1 MSIVLR
7 SLLIAPVLLAGSA
20 FVAADQAVTFLT
32 YQSSVPDDWVAETP
46 KSEMR
51 QLQFKVPASPGGEGG
66 DGAEFVVYFFGPGQG
81 GTLEANIE
89 RWQSQFQ
96 GPDGAQVEPTV
107 TQIGTETIPATLV
120 ELRGSYGRSVGMGPG
135 EDVQADR
142 MLLAGVVESTE
153 GNLYPQM
160 HGPAEL
166 VAAQREG
173 FVAFMK
179 GIRPTAPTT
188 P

>member
-1 MSIVLR
+1 MSIALR

-32 YQSSVPDDWVAETP
+32 YQSSVPDAWVAETP

-51 QLQFKVPASPGGEGG
+51 QLQFKVPASGAEGG

-96 GPDGAQVEPTV
+96 GPDGTPVEPTV
-107 TQIGTETIPATLV
+107 TRIDTETIPATLV

-135 EDVQADR
+135 DDVQTDR
-142 MLLAGVVESTE
+142 MLLAGVIETPQ
-153 GNLYPQM
+153 GNLFPQM

-173 FVAFMK
+173 FIAFVK
-179 GIRPTAPTT
+179 GIQSTAATT

>member
-1 MSIVLR
+1 MSIALR

-20 FVAADQAVTFLT
+20 LVSADQAVAFLT
-32 YQSSVPDDWVAETP
+32 YQSSVPDAWVAETP

-51 QLQFKVPASPGGEGG
+51 QLQFKVPAPPGGEGG

-96 GPDGAQVEPTV
+96 GPDGAPVEPTV

-135 EDVQADR
+135 DDVQTDR
-142 MLLAGVVESTE
+142 MLLAGVIETPQ
-153 GNLYPQM
+153 GNLFPQM

-166 VAAQREG
+166 VAAQRDG
-173 FVAFMK
+173 FIAFVK
-179 GIRPTAPTT
+179 GIQPAAPTT

>member
-1 MSIVLR
+1 MSIALR

-20 FVAADQAVTFLT
+20 FALADQSVAFLT
-32 YQSSVPDDWVAETP
+32 YRSSVPDAWVSETP

-51 QLQFKVPASPGGEGG
+51 QLQFKVPASGAEGG

-81 GTLEANIE
+81 GTLDANIE

-96 GPDGAQVEPTV
+96 GPDGTPVAPTV

-135 EDVQADR
+135 DDVLADR
-142 MLLAGVVESTE
+142 MLLAGVIETPE

-166 VAAQREG
+166 VAAQRDG
-173 FVAFMK
+173 FIAFVK
-179 GIRPTAPTT
+179 GIQPAAPTT

>member
-1 MSIVLR
+1 MSITLR
-7 SLLIAPVLLAGSA
+7 ALLIAPVLLAGSA
-20 FVAADQAVTFLT
+20 SVAADQAVAFLT
-32 YQSSVPDDWVAETP
+32 YQSSVPDAWVAEPP

-51 QLQFKVPASPGGEGG
+51 QLQFKVPAPPGGEGG

-96 GPDGAQVEPTV
+96 GPDGAPVEPTV

-135 EDVQADR
+135 DDVQTDR
-142 MLLAGVVESTE
+142 MLLAGVIETPE
-153 GNLYPQM
+153 GNLFPQM

-166 VAAQREG
+166 VAAQRDG
-173 FVAFMK
+173 FVAFVK
-179 GIRPTAPTT
+179 GIQPAGQTT

>member
-20 FVAADQAVTFLT
+20 AASADQAVTFLT
-32 YQSSVPDDWVAETP
+32 YQSSVPDAWVAETP

-51 QLQFKVPASPGGEGG
+51 KLQYKVPASGGAGG

-96 GPDGAQVEPTV
+96 GPDGAPVEPTV
-107 TQIGTETIPATLV
+107 TQIGTETVPATLV

-135 EDVQADR
+135 DDVQTDR
-142 MLLAGVVESTE
+142 MLLAGVIETPQ
-153 GNLYPQM
+153 GNLFPQM

-173 FVAFMK
+173 FVAFVK
-179 GIRPTAPTT
+179 GIQPTAAAT

>member
-1 MSIVLR
+1 MSIALR

-20 FVAADQAVTFLT
+20 YVAADQAVAFLT
-32 YQSSVPDDWVAETP
+32 YQSSVPDAWVAEPP

-51 QLQFKVPASPGGEGG
+51 QLQFKIPEPGG

-96 GPDGAQVEPTV
+96 GPDGAPVEPTV

-135 EDVQADR
+135 DDVQTDR
-142 MLLAGVVESTE
+142 MLLAGVIETPE
-153 GNLYPQM
+153 GSLFPQM

-173 FVAFMK
+173 FVAFVK
-179 GIRPTAPTT
+179 GLQPTAPTS

>member
-96 GPDGAQVEPTV
+96 GPGGAPVEPTV

>member
-20 FVAADQAVTFLT
+20 LVWADQSVAFLS
-32 YQSSVPDDWVAETP
+32 YQSSVPDAWVAEPP

-51 QLQFKVPASPGGEGG
+51 QLQFKVPAPPGGETG
-66 DGAEFVVYFFGPGQG
+66 DGAEFVVYYFGPGQG

-89 RWQSQFQ
+89 RWQSQFK
-96 GPDGAQVEPTV
+96 GPDGTPVEPTV

-135 EDVQADR
+135 DDVLSDR
-142 MLLAGVVESTE
+142 ILLAGVIETPE

-166 VAAQREG
+166 VAAQRDG
-173 FVAFMK
+173 FIAFVK
-179 GIRPTAPTT
+179 GIQPAPPTT

>member
-1 MSIVLR
+1 MKIR
-7 SLLIAPVLLAGSA
+7 PRRLLIVPLMALLAGTVLAEQQVSLLGYTA
-20 FVAADQAVTFLT
+20 
-32 YQSSVPDDWVAETP
+32 SVPDHWVAETP

-51 QLQFKVPASPGGEGG
+51 KLQFKVPASAG
-66 DGAEFVVYFFGPGQG
+66 DGAELIVYYFGPGQG

-96 GPDGAQVEPTV
+96 GPDGAAV
-107 TQIGTETIPATLV
+107 TPIVTAIGSEAIPATLV
-120 ELRGSYGRSVGMGPG
+120 ELSGRYGRSVGMGPSDAVL
-135 EDVQADR
+135 EDR
-142 MLLAGVVESTE
+142 MLLAGIIETPE
-153 GNLYPQM
+153 GNLFPQM

-173 FVAFMK
+173 FIAFV
-179 GIRPTAPTT
+179 RSLSPAAAAT

>member
-20 FVAADQAVTFLT
+20 TVSADQAVTFLT
-32 YQSSVPDDWVAETP
+32 YQSSVPDAWVAETP

-51 QLQFKVPASPGGEGG
+51 QLQFKIPAPPGGEGG

-81 GTLEANIE
+81 GTLDANIE

-96 GPDGAQVEPTV
+96 GPDGAPVEPTV

-135 EDVQADR
+135 DEVQADR
-142 MLLAGVVESTE
+142 MLLAGVVESPE

-173 FVAFMK
+173 FVAFVK